1 MPLRGATK
9 LTFPRTRRIIPFE
22 HGTTFDGG
30 DLIPLHHQD
39 ILPGDTLKLKMSY
52 VLRMLTPINPVMD
65 NAYLSVD
72 AYFVPWRIIWNQFK
86 QFMGENDSTYWTESA
101 VYTVPL
107 NNWRPNPSGSG
118 VDSTTLAHSIGSY
131 FGLPPYADSSSTITY
146 TISALPLR
154 AYVCVYNYW
163 YRDQNVTPPIIYS
176 KESSNISSAGL
187 SGVPLTS
194 ANFHYEA
201 EPLRSEKLPDY
212 FTMLLP
218 QPQKGE
224 EQDAEGKV
232 FTGLEHTGLG
242 DSLLSLKLRSVVSAA
257 AGQPAQGYL
266 STSSYE
272 QGSVYAS
279 QPSGFDPE
287 AGTYVGPTN
296 LWASIGVSALRDAI
310 FRQHVL
316 EIRAKAGSRYASE
329 TLPSLFGV
337 ENSEAL
343 LSEAEYLGGFDK
355 LINMTE
361 VLSNSDTTTGI
372 GDESLGRPVGAN
384 GAMSKTTGDG
394 YIFNHTFSEHGLVLV
409 LATVRHRETYFQG
422 IERRWNRLSFWDW
435 YLPQAQGL
443 GMQPVYKR
451 ELNVSGL
458 PDSDRSIFGY
468 RDYGADYTFFPNR
481 LSGLMNPVLG
491 TQGLA
496 SWTFGSVLSANPVL
510 NSDFMKAD
518 KTGFAR
524 TLVLKDVAPG
534 MQFFGDF
541 AFELDLTSVACNSQ
555 RFPGMDRI

>member
-9 LTFPRTRRIIPFE
+9 LTFPRTRRVIPFE

-39 ILPGDTLKLKMSY
+39 ILPGDTLKVRMSY

-72 AYFVPWRIIWNQFK
+72 AYFVPYRIIWNQFK
-86 QFMGENDSTYWTESA
+86 QFMGENDSTYWTESTT
-101 VYTVPL
+101 YTVPTGKYQPQL
-107 NNWRPNPSGSG
+107 SSAGFSVG
-118 VDSTTLAHSIGSY
+118 TVHSIGAY
-131 FGLPPYADSSSTITY
+131 FGLPPMLLDDDNTDPLVSSAYSVSI
-146 TISALPLR
+146 LPLR
-154 AYVCVYNYW
+154 AYAQVYNYW
-163 YRDQNVTPPIIYS
+163 YRNENVTPAVVFS
-176 KESSNISSAGL
+176 KESVSSTSVGSTAVVL
-187 SGVPLTS
+187 SSTNFSYMAKPLK
-194 ANFHYEA
+194 
-201 EPLRSEKLPDY
+201 SEKLPDY

-218 QPQKGE
+218 QPQKGD
-224 EQDAEGKV
+224 EQLVNGIVNASSVRHDAGSALSFV
-232 FTGLEHTGLG
+232 D
-242 DSLLSLKLRSVVSAA
+242 DSLNPVSGNANIVLS
-257 AGQPAQGYL
+257 AGLTDYL
-266 STSSYE
+266 SGDEYE
-272 QGSVYAS
+272 GSLNFLR
-279 QPSGFDPE
+279 PD
-287 AGTYVGPTN
+287 N
-296 LWASIGVSALRDAI
+296 LWANIGVSALRDAI

-361 VLSNSDTTTGI
+361 VLSNSDTTTDDGT
-372 GDESLGRPVGAN
+372 GRPVGAN

-394 YIFNHTFSEHGLVLV
+394 YIFNHTFSEHGLVII

-451 ELNVSGL
+451 ELNIAGL
-458 PDSDRSIFGY
+458 ADTDRSIFGY

-481 LSGLMNPVLG
+481 LSGYLNPILG
-491 TQGLA
+491 TNGLA
-496 SWTFGSVLSANPVL
+496 TWSFGSVLTRRPVL
-510 NSDFMKAD
+510 NSAFMKAD
-518 KTGFAR
+518 DTGFAR
-524 TLVLKDVAPG
+524 TLVLQDVNEG